1 VLHALSQHEGS
12 TLCCKCGRIHWTT
25 RY

>member
-12 TLCCKCGRIHWTT
+12 TLCCKCGRIPWTT